1 MFCTVTMPMSQYFNK
16 CNPLNSLLIHPLL
29 VLLSY
34 MTNLKLYAVKSIFHK
49 KESVLPFETTCI
61 YLESVMLNEMSDRER
76 QIPSEFTYTR
86 NLKNKI
92 NNQKQTNKKS
102 IFQRSQCQDNSLG

>member
-1 MFCTVTMPMSQYFNK
+1 
-16 CNPLNSLLIHPLL
+16 
-29 VLLSY
+29 
-34 MTNLKLYAVKSIFHK
+34 MTNLKLYAIKSIFHK

-61 YLESVMLNEMSDRER
+61 HLESVMLNEMSDRER
-76 QIPSEFTYTR
+76 QIPYEFTYTQ

-102 IFQRSQCQDNSLG
+102 IFQRSQCQDDSLG